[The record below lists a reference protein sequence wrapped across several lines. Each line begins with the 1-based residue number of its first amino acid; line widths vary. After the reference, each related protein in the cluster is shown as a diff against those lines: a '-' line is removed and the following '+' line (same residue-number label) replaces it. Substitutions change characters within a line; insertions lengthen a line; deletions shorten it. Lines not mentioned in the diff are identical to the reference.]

1 MWWGSGV
8 GQTRAVTETPALTRR
23 REPAVL
29 LGIGVVALI
38 VSAVGAAS
46 IGTWFL
52 EVLAAL
58 IAGVVL
64 VVTYRRFP
72 LTPLAYRLILVHA
85 IVLMIGGH
93 WTYAEVPAGDWV
105 REALGLERNPYD
117 RLGHIA
123 QGFIPAVVAREVLL
137 RRTPLRPGRWLFALT
152 ICVVMAVSATWELFE
167 WLAAVVGGSSAD
179 DFLGTQGD
187 VWDTQW
193 DMFLA
198 GCGAVTSLLL
208 LTRLHDRQLAGGPL
222 QEARSPAGPGGSRL
236 TEEVVQEAGQAD
248 R

>member
-1 MWWGSGV
+1 MHGV
-8 GQTRAVTETPALTRR
+8 GPVRETGAVIASSVLATPAPRR

-29 LGIGVVALI
+29 LAVGVLALV
-38 VSAVGAAS
+38 VSAIGAKS

-58 IAGVVL
+58 IGAVIL

-72 LTPLAYRLILVHA
+72 LSPLVYRLILIHSL
-85 IVLMIGGH
+85 ILMIGGH

-105 REALGLERNPYD
+105 RDALGLTRNPYD
-117 RLGHIA
+117 RLGHFA
-123 QGFIPAVVAREVLL
+123 QGFVPAIVAREVLL
-137 RRTPLRPGRWLFALT
+137 RRTPLRPGRWLAALV

-167 WLAAVVGGSSAD
+167 WLSAVVGGSSAD

-193 DMFLA
+193 DMFMA
-198 GCGAVTSLLL
+198 GVGAITSLLL
-208 LTRLHDRQLAGGPL
+208 LSRLHDRQLRDL
-222 QEARSPAGPGGSRL
+222 FPADTAERP
-236 TEEVVQEAGQAD
+236 
-248 R
+248 

>member
-1 MWWGSGV
+1 MHGV
-8 GQTRAVTETPALTRR
+8 GPVRKTGAVIASSALATPAPRR

-29 LGIGVVALI
+29 LAVGVVALV
-38 VSAVGAAS
+38 VSAIGAES

-58 IAGVVL
+58 IGAVIL

-72 LTPLAYRLILVHA
+72 LSPLVYRLILIHSL
-85 IVLMIGGH
+85 ILMIGGH

-105 REALGLERNPYD
+105 RDTLGLTRNPYD
-117 RLGHIA
+117 RLGHFA
-123 QGFIPAVVAREVLL
+123 QGFVPAIVAREVLL
-137 RRTPLRPGRWLFALT
+137 RRTPLRPGGWLAALV

-167 WLAAVVGGSSAD
+167 WLSAVVGGSSAD

-193 DMFLA
+193 DMFMA
-198 GCGAVTSLLL
+198 GVGAITSLLL
-208 LTRLHDRQLAGGPL
+208 LSRLHNRQLRHL
-222 QEARSPAGPGGSRL
+222 CPADTAAERP
-236 TEEVVQEAGQAD
+236 
-248 R
+248 